1 MGVFFGVPHHP
12 NSKYLARV
20 TPAKRG
26 KRVRAGTSDAAEDT
40 TPAKRR
46 AAMTWAKRLKRV
58 FNIDIEVCGHCG
70 GAVRIIG
77 CIEDPVVIKKILPHL
92 PPSR

>member
-12 NSKYLARV
+12 NSKYRARV